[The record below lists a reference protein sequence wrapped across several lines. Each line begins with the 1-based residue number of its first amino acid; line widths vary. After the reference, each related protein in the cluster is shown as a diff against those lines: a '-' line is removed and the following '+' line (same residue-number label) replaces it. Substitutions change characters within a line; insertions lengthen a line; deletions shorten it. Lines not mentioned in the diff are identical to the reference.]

1 MGNSPVTINPIY
13 IEITLNTNNLIDR
26 KVLKRLRELGDK
38 SENIT
43 SIYNRK
49 TMESVILNHFAKEVV
64 RYELEKE
71 EKAVENST
79 SVYFI
84 SEMLKLNNTIN
95 FFKVLVDNNK
105 TYSRVVSKDGATYLE
120 LENKW
125 IAVSLDFYK
134 FAKDKKELEEFNEDM
149 SLYLKLDYPSFY
161 KQTHFGITID
171 KFISTYDP
179 FTALVESKLDRRV
192 SKLTEALYD
201 TLKEYEKK
209 YEFNV
214 ISILTE
220 WD

>member
-149 SLYLKLDYPSFY
+149 SLYLKLDCPSFY

-214 ISILTE
+214 VSILTE